1 MPMLVVQ
8 QTIGD
13 YSKWRAGFNK
23 AGPLRDKAG
32 IYNARVFRDAD
43 SPDKVLVLSENA
55 GPGEGAN
62 SSNWSGVAEGDAR
75 GRRNRATKGSCYP
88 VAAPHAWAIGASE
101 I

>member
-13 YSKWRAGFNK
+13 YSKWRAGFDK

-43 SPDKVLVLSENA
+43 SPDKVLVLSETHDLTKARTALTDPELQKAMQEA
-55 GPGEGAN
+55 G
-62 SSNWSGVAEGDAR
+62 V
-75 GRRNRATKGSCYP
+75 
-88 VAAPHAWAIGASE
+88 IGPPKVHV
-101 I
+101 IP

>member
-13 YSKWRAGFNK
+13 YSKWRAGFDR

-43 SPDKVLVLSENA
+43 SPDKVLVLSETQDLAKARTALTGPELQKAMQEA
-55 GPGEGAN
+55 G
-62 SSNWSGVAEGDAR
+62 V
-75 GRRNRATKGSCYP
+75 
-88 VAAPHAWAIGASE
+88 IGPPKVHV
-101 I
+101 IP

>member
-13 YSKWRAGFNK
+13 YSKWRAGFDK

-43 SPDKVLVLSENA
+43 SPDKVLVLSETQDLTKARTVLTGPEVQKAMQEA
-55 GPGEGAN
+55 G
-62 SSNWSGVAEGDAR
+62 V
-75 GRRNRATKGSCYP
+75 
-88 VAAPHAWAIGASE
+88 IGPPK
-101 I
+101 IHVIP

>member
-13 YSKWRAGFNK
+13 YSKWRAGFDK

-43 SPDKVLVLSENA
+43 SPDQVLVLSETQDLAKARSALTGSELQKAMQEA
-55 GPGEGAN
+55 G
-62 SSNWSGVAEGDAR
+62 V
-75 GRRNRATKGSCYP
+75 
-88 VAAPHAWAIGASE
+88 IGPPKVHVIS
-101 I
+101 

>member
-13 YSKWRAGFNK
+13 YSKWRAGFDK

-43 SPDKVLVLSENA
+43 SPDKVLVLSETQDLAKARTVLTGPEVQKAMQEA
-55 GPGEGAN
+55 G
-62 SSNWSGVAEGDAR
+62 V
-75 GRRNRATKGSCYP
+75 
-88 VAAPHAWAIGASE
+88 IGPPK
-101 I
+101 IHVIP